1 MGRTIFGVVIAA
13 IVIYLWGFVY
23 WGLGPFNR
31 HIWKQTA
38 DNEAAGRAL
47 LEHFPERGTYFVPNS
62 YPDPQKAEAIFKTG
76 PVAMIHML
84 APKGRPMAD
93 PTIMGGGF
101 VLNLV
106 VIVLV
111 VLVLKNTAAST
122 PTYFS
127 KLGLLALIGVTAS
140 LLIDGGD
147 AVWWQVPWQWKL
159 YQAFYN
165 TSVWIIAGAIL
176 APFVTSKKPAETT

>member
-1 MGRTIFGVVIAA
+1 MIRTIIGIIVAA
-13 IVIYLWGFVY
+13 IVIYAWGFVY
-23 WGLGPFNR
+23 WGLGPYHK
-31 HIWKQTA
+31 HIWRHTA

-47 LEHFPERGTYFVPNS
+47 LQHFPERGTYFVPYNFE
-62 YPDPQKAEAIFKTG
+62 DQEKASELFERG
-76 PVAMIHML
+76 PVAFVHML
-84 APKGRPMAD
+84 APDGRPMAD

-111 VLVLKNTAAST
+111 AILLRSTAAAT
-122 PTYFS
+122 PSYLH
-127 KLGLLALIGVTAS
+127 KLCLVTLIGVTAS

-159 YQAFYN
+159 YQAVYN
-165 TSVWIIAGAIL
+165 TSVWIIAGGIL
-176 APFVTSKKPAETT
+176 ALFIPAPKPTASS